1 MIEEPTAPLE
11 DQATRNDFFL
21 KLASEA
27 DMPTALSAFY
37 KQDYTTIVV
46 PETGEESTQVEGD
59 PYLVPHT
66 KDYAIDV
73 VGVIY
78 RPTGNM
84 LTDADGNEY
93 PEQAPLEG
101 WHVNIRLIGEARR
114 VDVEAADAVY
124 GVIPNSPARVWL

>member
-1 MIEEPTAPLE
+1 MIEEPTAP
-11 DQATRNDFFL
+11 RNDFFL

-27 DMPTALSAFY
+27 DMPTALAAFY
-37 KQDYTTIVV
+37 HQDTETTVDG
-46 PETGEESTQVEGD
+46 ETGEETVTNVGD

-93 PEQAPLEG
+93 PEQAPLAG
-101 WHVNIRLIGEARR
+101 WHVNIRLIGEAMR
-114 VDVEAADAVY
+114 DTVEAIDASL
-124 GVIPNSPARVWL
+124 GVQPASPARTWL